1 MNKEKG
7 RVPKLRFP
15 GFTEDWEQ
23 CKLNEFLSVS
33 DLKNTEDKYN
43 KKDVLSV
50 SGDYG
55 IVNQIEFQ
63 GRSFAG
69 VSVSNYG
76 VVETGDIV
84 YTKSPLKLNPYG
96 IIKTN
101 RINNGIVS
109 TLYAIYKTKEN
120 CDSKFI
126 EHYFN
131 LDSRLNKYLK
141 PLVNKGAKND
151 MKVSSENA
159 LIGEVCFP
167 HITEQKLIADFL
179 DWLDVYITLHQRKL
193 EHLNLKKKALLQK
206 LFPKD
211 GERYPELRFPGF
223 TDAWEQRKLLTVL
236 NKIVDYRGR
245 TPKKL
250 GLDWSLNGH
259 LALSALNVKMGY
271 VDKTVDAHYGDD
283 HLYSVWMKDN
293 DLYEGQV
300 LFTTEAPMGNVA
312 QVPDN
317 NKYIL
322 SQRTIAF
329 VPDRSVISDNFL
341 AVVLSASKCQ
351 KSLINRASGGTAKGV
366 SQKTLSE
373 IFLDIPQ
380 SLSEQDK
387 VSELIKK
394 LSKIITLH
402 QRKLEHLQLQK
413 KALLQQMFV

>member
-1 MNKEKG
+1 M
-7 RVPKLRFP
+7 
-15 GFTEDWEQ
+15 
-23 CKLNEFLSVS
+23 
-33 DLKNTEDKYN
+33 
-43 KKDVLSV
+43 
-50 SGDYG
+50 
-55 IVNQIEFQ
+55 
-63 GRSFAG
+63 
-69 VSVSNYG
+69 
-76 VVETGDIV
+76 
-84 YTKSPLKLNPYG
+84 
-96 IIKTN
+96 
-101 RINNGIVS
+101 
-109 TLYAIYKTKEN
+109 
-120 CDSKFI
+120 
-126 EHYFN
+126 
-131 LDSRLNKYLK
+131 
-141 PLVNKGAKND
+141 AKNN
-151 MKVSSENA
+151 KVPA
-159 LIGEVCFP
+159 I
-167 HITEQKLIADFL
+167 
-179 DWLDVYITLHQRKL
+179 
-193 EHLNLKKKALLQK
+193 
-206 LFPKD
+206 
-211 GERYPELRFPGF
+211 RFSGY
-223 TDAWEQRKLLTVL
+223 TNTWEQRKLLTVL

-250 GLDWSLNGH
+250 GLDWSPTGH

-312 QVPDN
+312 QVPDD

-373 IFLDIPQ
+373 ISLDIPQ

-394 LSKIITLH
+394 LSRIITLH
-402 QRKLEHLQLQK
+402 QRKLEKFKLVK
-413 KALLQQMFV
+413 KALLQKLFPKNVSQFPEIRFKGFTDAWEQCKLTYIFNDFIVPMRDKPKVFSGTTPWTRIEDIEGRYINTSLSGQFVSDETIKSMNLKVIPKGSLIVSASATFGVVAIVNNDLITNQTFIGLVPNKDFDIDFLYSLFEAPTTKNKLLKLSAGSTIFYIARESFENLVLSVPSKVEQIKISKIFKYIDNSITLHQRKLEMLKNVKKGLLQKMFV

>member
-1 MNKEKG
+1 M
-7 RVPKLRFP
+7 F
-15 GFTEDWEQ
+15 D
-23 CKLNEFLSVS
+23 
-33 DLKNTEDKYN
+33 
-43 KKDVLSV
+43 
-50 SGDYG
+50 
-55 IVNQIEFQ
+55 
-63 GRSFAG
+63 
-69 VSVSNYG
+69 
-76 VVETGDIV
+76 
-84 YTKSPLKLNPYG
+84 
-96 IIKTN
+96 IIKETLKMILQQQLN
-101 RINNGIVS
+101 ITLIISSVVTCVLLLIAYAYYIEHKYSKRNILFRLTLLTMLRKVLYINTSFRDSIITQS
-109 TLYAIYKTKEN
+109 YKKIYK
-120 CDSKFI
+120 
-126 EHYFN
+126 
-131 LDSRLNKYLK
+131 
-141 PLVNKGAKND
+141 
-151 MKVSSENA
+151 
-159 LIGEVCFP
+159 
-167 HITEQKLIADFL
+167 
-179 DWLDVYITLHQRKL
+179 YIHT
-193 EHLNLKKKALLQK
+193 
-206 LFPKD
+206 
-211 GERYPELRFPGF
+211 
-223 TDAWEQRKLLTVL
+223 WEQRKLLTVL

-402 QRKLEHLQLQK
+402 Q
-413 KALLQQMFV
+413 

>member
-1 MNKEKG
+1 MSKEKR

-23 CKLNEFLSVS
+23 RKLNEFLSVS
-33 DLKNTEDKYN
+33 NLKNTENKYN

-76 VVETGDIV
+76 VVEKGDIV

-131 LDSRLNKYLK
+131 LDSRLNQYLK

-159 LIGEVCFP
+159 LVGEVCFP
-167 HITEQKLIADFL
+167 QITEQAMIADLL
-179 DWLDVYITLHQRKL
+179 DRLDIYITLHQRKL
-193 EHLNLKKKALLQK
+193 DNLKLKKKALLQK
-206 LFPKD
+206 LFPKN
-211 GERYPELRFPGF
+211 GERYPELRFSGF

-236 NKIVDYRGR
+236 NKILDYRGR

-250 GLDWSLNGH
+250 GLDWSPTGH

-373 IFLDIPQ
+373 ISLDIPQ

-402 QRKLEHLQLQK
+402 QRKLDHLKLQK

>member
-1 MNKEKG
+1 MSKEKR

-15 GFTEDWEQ
+15 GFTED
-23 CKLNEFLSVS
+23 
-33 DLKNTEDKYN
+33 
-43 KKDVLSV
+43 
-50 SGDYG
+50 
-55 IVNQIEFQ
+55 
-63 GRSFAG
+63 
-69 VSVSNYG
+69 
-76 VVETGDIV
+76 
-84 YTKSPLKLNPYG
+84 
-96 IIKTN
+96 
-101 RINNGIVS
+101 
-109 TLYAIYKTKEN
+109 
-120 CDSKFI
+120 
-126 EHYFN
+126 
-131 LDSRLNKYLK
+131 
-141 PLVNKGAKND
+141 
-151 MKVSSENA
+151 
-159 LIGEVCFP
+159 
-167 HITEQKLIADFL
+167 
-179 DWLDVYITLHQRKL
+179 
-193 EHLNLKKKALLQK
+193 
-206 LFPKD
+206 
-211 GERYPELRFPGF
+211 
-223 TDAWEQRKLLTVL
+223 WEQRKLLTVL

-402 QRKLEHLQLQK
+402 QRKLEHLNLKKKALLQKLFPKNGERYPELRFPGFTDAWEQRKLNEFLSVSNFKNIDNKYNKNDVLSVSGDYGIVNQIEFQGRSFAGVSVSNYGVVETGDIVYTKSPLKLNPYGIIKANRINAGIVSTLYAIYKTKKNCDSKFIEHYFNLDSRLNKYLKPLVNKGAKNDMKVSSENALIGEVCFPHVTEQKLIADFLDRLDLFITLHQRKLEHLQLQK